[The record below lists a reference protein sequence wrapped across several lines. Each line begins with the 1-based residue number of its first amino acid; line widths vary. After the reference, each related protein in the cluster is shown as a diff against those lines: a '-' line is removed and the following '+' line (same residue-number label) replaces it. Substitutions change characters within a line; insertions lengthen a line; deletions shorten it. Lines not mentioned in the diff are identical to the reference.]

1 MIENKNMYAEY
12 IHKLSGGKHN
22 KREVIRR
29 VDMMLRTKSM
39 LEIAKYIKNKV
50 QSYEVG
56 YLLDNN
62 TLLTKQIKQNILKSM
77 YLYASSKGF
86 YIFRD
91 AKVKSYMQ
99 SSTYLKVGG

>member
-1 MIENKNMYAEY
+1 MQRA
-12 IHKLSGGKHN
+12 
-22 KREVIRR
+22 RESLI
-29 VDMMLRTKSM
+29 T
-39 LEIAKYIKNKV
+39 IAKFIKNKV
-50 QSYEVG
+50 QSYEIG
-56 YLLDNN
+56 FLLGKNQV
-62 TLLTKQIKQNILKSM
+62 LRQEIKQNILKSM

>member
-1 MIENKNMYAEY
+1 
-12 IHKLSGGKHN
+12 
-22 KREVIRR
+22 
-29 VDMMLRTKSM
+29 MMLRTKSM

>member
-1 MIENKNMYAEY
+1 MIQKMQR
-12 IHKLSGGKHN
+12 G
-22 KREVIRR
+22 RESN
-29 VDMMLRTKSM
+29 LA
-39 LEIAKYIKNKV
+39 IAKWVKDKV

-56 YLLDNN
+56 FLLSNDKA
-62 TLLTKQIKQNILKSM
+62 LGEEIRKNILKSM

-91 AKVKSYMQ
+91 AKVKSYMS

>member
-1 MIENKNMYAEY
+1 MLADDRSTKP
-12 IHKLSGGKHN
+12 KLS
-22 KREVIRR
+22 RELALLFASVVQNRR
-29 VDMMLRTKSM
+29 GCGRP
-39 LEIAKYIKNKV
+39 IV